1 MSDEIN
7 DQIHVIGCPDGFELD
22 LIRNEKG
29 CCATA
34 NKHQPLAQFISQRLR
49 DRLQHMKQL
58 AFNGGHFLRSLSDK
72 RSAASPAS
80 L

>member
-34 NKHQPLAQFISQRLR
+34 NKHQPLAQFISQRAGRPFATYEAIGL
-49 DRLQHMKQL
+49 
-58 AFNGGHFLRSLSDK
+58 
-72 RSAASPAS
+72 
-80 L
+80 